1 MYRLLRLTHSLYR
14 SLSYP
19 PAALIALA
27 FIALGILSDRVKG
40 EITQPSLVLSRVP
53 FFMGELARALY
64 YRALLVSVGRDVT
77 FKYGSFCQ
85 YRSARIGNRV
95 LIGYFNTLGEV
106 SIGND
111 VLVGGNVNFLS
122 GLTQHSYAD
131 PDKLIWDTPAR
142 GRTMVRVGSD
152 VWIGSNAVIGC
163 DVGDRCVIAA
173 GSVVVKPV
181 ESHSLAGGN
190 PARLIRAI

>member
-1 MYRLLRLTHSLYR
+1 MYRLLRVTDLLYR
-14 SLSYP
+14 SLSYL

-27 FIALGILSDRVKG
+27 FIMLGILSDRLKG
-40 EITQPSLVLSRVP
+40 EITQPSLVLSRIP
-53 FFMGELARALY
+53 FFMGEVARSLY
-64 YRALLVSVGRDVT
+64 YRALLTSVGRDVT
-77 FKYGSFCQ
+77 FKYGAFCQ
-85 YRSARIGNRV
+85 YRSASIGNRV

-142 GRTMVRVGSD
+142 GRAMVRVGSD

-163 DVGDRCVIAA
+163 DVGDRCVIAT

-181 ESHSLAGGN
+181 DSHSLAGGN
-190 PARLIRAI
+190 PARLIHAI